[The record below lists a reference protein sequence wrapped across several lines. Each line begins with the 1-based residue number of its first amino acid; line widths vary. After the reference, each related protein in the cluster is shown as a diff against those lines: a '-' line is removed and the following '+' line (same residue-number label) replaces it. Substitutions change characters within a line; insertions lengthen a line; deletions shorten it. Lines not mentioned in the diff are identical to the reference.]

1 MNLILGEHESQ
12 FLNKISK
19 HEKVNSYKNDTNTQN
34 LNIFDFKK
42 IQLFFFQIRWICEIY
57 YKKIIY

>member
-19 HEKVNSYKNDTNTQN
+19 HEKLNLYKNDTNTEN
-34 LNIFDFKK
+34 LNMFDLKK
-42 IQLFFFQIRWICEIY
+42 NSTFFFQIRWICEIY
-57 YKKIIY
+57 YNKIIY